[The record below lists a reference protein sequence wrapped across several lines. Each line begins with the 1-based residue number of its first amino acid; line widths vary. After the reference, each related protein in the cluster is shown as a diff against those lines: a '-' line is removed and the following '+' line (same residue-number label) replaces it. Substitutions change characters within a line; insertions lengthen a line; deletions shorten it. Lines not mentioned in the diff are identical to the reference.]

1 MVKHMSELYIK
12 RKKERMKN
20 AIESGQL
27 SPDQQYDLIEYTID
41 DLLNTNPVSIN
52 EEAVKEHDKK
62 IKELT
67 EQMNDLQKKIS
78 EQYIK
83 TYNKLLEEI

>member
-1 MVKHMSELYIK
+1 
-12 RKKERMKN
+12 MKQ

-27 SPDQQYDLIEYTID
+27 TPEQQYGMIENTID
-41 DLLNTNPVSIN
+41 DLLSTNPVCIN
-52 EEAVKEHDKK
+52 EDAVKEHDRV

-67 EQMNDLQKKIS
+67 NQMNEINKKIS

-83 TYNKLLEEI
+83 TYNKILEEI

>member
-1 MVKHMSELYIK
+1 MSKVFVK
-12 RKKERMKN
+12 RVKERMKN

-27 SPDQQYDLIEYTID
+27 SPDQQYGIIEDTID
-41 DLLNTNPVSIN
+41 NLLSTNPVSIN
-52 EEAVKEHDKK
+52 EDAVKEHDKT
-62 IKELT
+62 IKDFSNQLNEI
-67 EQMNDLQKKIS
+67 QKKIS